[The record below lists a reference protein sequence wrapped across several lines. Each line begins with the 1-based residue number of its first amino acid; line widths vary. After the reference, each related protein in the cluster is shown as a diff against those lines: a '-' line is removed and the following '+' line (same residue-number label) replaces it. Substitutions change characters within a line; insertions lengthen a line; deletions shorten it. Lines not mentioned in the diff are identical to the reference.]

1 MSPIRNILA
10 IVGVVIF
17 LWGLYKTTYGFDGE
31 KIQGASLLLSG
42 AIFIVGVLI
51 SASMAEKGDKSE

>member
-10 IVGVVIF
+10 IVGVVLF

-31 KIQGASLLLSG
+31 KIQGASLLLAG
-42 AIFIVGVLI
+42 AILIVGVLI
-51 SASMAEKGDKSE
+51 SASIAEKRDKSE